1 MLFLSQRTDNT
12 PTTNYFRYN
21 ALRRIF
27 ASRLTLTAI
36 QNLNKMNNKNRLV
49 APVIE
54 KIVYESSDNH
64 NEVDNKKRQAS
75 NLIQKITSII
85 FCIISFGY
93 GIGERSNEIQ
103 IEIVKHITMDSKTR
117 FCCMEFTYTNI
128 SKICFSTTFSF
139 TSITYLQEMN
149 EATEVPTR
157 NTGINKKFQLL
168 ELHLQIHV
176 ERGTYADRLT
186 CLLQIIIERLLHL
199 IIILCYKRSNIPK
212 TLKKTIPQRLF
223 LFIRFTTTF
232 TITSFSS
239 VRLSAIINVS
249 ATKVLS
255 AIRFL
260 PFSP

>member
-1 MLFLSQRTDNT
+1 
-12 PTTNYFRYN
+12 
-21 ALRRIF
+21 
-27 ASRLTLTAI
+27 
-36 QNLNKMNNKNRLV
+36 MNNKYKPV
-49 APVIE
+49 SPVIN
-54 KIVYESSDNH
+54 KTAYKSSDNH
-64 NEVDNKKRQAS
+64 NKVDKKKRQTS
-75 NLIQKITSII
+75 KLIQKITNII

-93 GIGERSNEIQ
+93 GIGERGSEIQ
-103 IEIVKHITMDSKTR
+103 IEIVKHITMDSNTR
-117 FCCMEFTYTNI
+117 FYCMEFTYTNI
-128 SKICFSTTFSF
+128 SKMCFSTTFSF

-212 TLKKTIPQRLF
+212 TLKKTIPQWLF
-223 LFIRFTTTF
+223 LFIKFTTTF